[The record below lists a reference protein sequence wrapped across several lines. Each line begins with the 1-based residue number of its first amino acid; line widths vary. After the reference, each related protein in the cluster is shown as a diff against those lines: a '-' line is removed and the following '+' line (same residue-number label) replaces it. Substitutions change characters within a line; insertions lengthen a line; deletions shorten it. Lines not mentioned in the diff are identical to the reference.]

1 MKIFF
6 LGGGN
11 MANALIGGML
21 RQGFAN
27 TDISVVELNADAR
40 QNLQTQFGV
49 DVFANS
55 TDCEWRTA
63 DVVILAVKPQQMQEA
78 LAPLSGQLQ
87 HALVISI
94 AAGLTLN
101 TLARWLGDYRRVVR
115 CMPNTPALIGAGMSG
130 LCALPDVSVSEKI
143 AAERIMQAV
152 GKTLW
157 VEEEIALDG
166 VTAISGSGPA
176 YVFLFIE
183 ALQEAAAELGFSA
196 EEGRELALQTVLGA
210 AQLAAQSSEPA
221 SLLRE
226 RVTSKGGTTAAA
238 LEVMGKFGVKAGII
252 AGAHAA
258 ALRSAEL
265 GVVLAGSNTEGSR

>member
-11 MANALIGGML
+11 MANALIGGMM

-27 TDISVVELNADAR
+27 TDITVVEINE
-40 QNLQTQFGV
+40 QNRATLKTQYNINT
-49 DVFANS
+49 FANAG
-55 TDCEWRTA
+55 DCDWRTA

-94 AAGLTLN
+94 AAGITLE
-101 TLARWLGDYRRVVR
+101 TLARWLGNYRRIVR
-115 CMPNTPALIGAGMSG
+115 CMPNTPSLIGMGMTG
-130 LCALPDVSVSEKI
+130 LCALGDVSTNEKL
-143 AAERIMQAV
+143 AAERILQAV

-157 VEEEIALDG
+157 VEEENSLDG
-166 VTAISGSGPA
+166 VTALSGSGPA

-196 EEGRELALQTVLGA
+196 EEGRMLALETVLGA
-210 AQLAAQSSEPA
+210 AQLAAQSPEPA

-265 GVVLAGSNTEGSR
+265 GHLLSNNTGGDKK

>member
-11 MANALIGGML
+11 MANALIGGMM

-27 TDISVVELNADAR
+27 TDISVVELNTDNR
-40 QNLQTQFGV
+40 QALKEQFNV
-49 DVFANS
+49 DVFAS
-55 TDCEWRTA
+55 ACECNWRTA
-63 DVVILAVKPQQMQEA
+63 DVVILAVKPQQMKEA

-94 AAGLTLN
+94 AAGLTME
-101 TLARWLGDYRRVVR
+101 TLARWLGNYRRIVR
-115 CMPNTPALIGAGMSG
+115 CMPNTPSLIGAGMTG
-130 LCALPDVSVSEKI
+130 LCALTDVSMNEKL
-143 AAERIMQAV
+143 AAERILQAV
-152 GKTLW
+152 GKTMW
-157 VEEEIALDG
+157 VEEENSLDG

-183 ALQEAAAELGFSA
+183 ALQEAATELGFNP
-196 EEGRELALQTVLGA
+196 EEARQLALETVLGA
-210 AQLAAQSSEPA
+210 AQLAAQSPEPA

-265 GVVLAGSNTEGSR
+265 GHILGSQD

>member
-11 MANALIGGML
+11 MATALIGGML

-27 TDISVVELNADAR
+27 KDIGVVELNESNRAA
-40 QNLQTQFGV
+40 LTEQFGV
-49 DVFANS
+49 DVFAS
-55 TDCEWRTA
+55 SEACPWQTA
-63 DVVILAVKPQQMQEA
+63 DVVVLAVKPQQMKEA
-78 LAPLSGQLQ
+78 LGPLKGKLQ

-94 AAGLTLN
+94 AAGLTLAS
-101 TLARWLGDYRRVVR
+101 LARWLGDYRRIVR
-115 CMPNTPALIGAGMSG
+115 CMPNTPSLVGQGMTG
-130 LCALPDVSVSEKI
+130 LCALSDVSVNEKL
-143 AAERIMQAV
+143 AAERILQAV

-157 VEEEIALDG
+157 VEEETALDG
-166 VTAISGSGPA
+166 ITAISGSGPA

-183 ALQEAAAELGFSA
+183 ALQEAAAEMGFSA
-196 EEGRELALQTVLGA
+196 EEGRELSLQTLIGA
-210 AQLAAQSSEPA
+210 AQLAAHSTEPA
-221 SLLRE
+221 AVLRE

-238 LEVMGKFGVKAGII
+238 LDVMAKFGVKAGII

-265 GVVLAGSNTEGSR
+265 GVVLGAE

>member
-11 MANALIGGML
+11 MANALIGGMM

-27 TDISVVELNADAR
+27 KDIGVVELNADNRLAL
-40 QNLQTQFGV
+40 QNEFGV
-49 DVFANS
+49 DVFASATECN
-55 TDCEWRTA
+55 WRTA
-63 DVVILAVKPQQMQEA
+63 DVVILAVKPQQMKEA
-78 LAPLSGQLQ
+78 IAPLSGQLQ

-101 TLARWLGDYRRVVR
+101 TLARWLGNYRRVVR
-115 CMPNTPALIGAGMSG
+115 CMPNTPSLIGAGMTG
-130 LCALPDVSVSEKI
+130 LCALPDVGMGEKL

-157 VEEEIALDG
+157 VEEENSLDG

-183 ALQEAAAELGFSA
+183 ALQEAAAELGFNV
-196 EEGRELALQTVLGA
+196 EEARQLALETVLGA
-210 AQLAAQSSEPA
+210 AQLANQSNETA
-221 SLLRE
+221 SVLRE
-226 RVTSKGGTTAAA
+226 KVTSKGGTTAAA

-265 GVVLAGSNTEGSR
+265 GHVLGSAE